1 VRESDF
7 QRTEAQGEVKPPAEP
22 ATSPTVVIEAKPVPR
37 VRRDAPPSVDPL
49 DFLEIKHRHKTHLI
63 LLCSSLLIVGFSVV
77 CCFLLAF
84 RTTISEG
91 FLKWMF
97 AALVAPVWGIV
108 KALNG
113 FVLRK
118 SEEKRKNQ
126 TQR

>member
-1 VRESDF
+1 MADDIQKCE
-7 QRTEAQGEVKPPAEP
+7 EQGEPKPPAEC
-22 ATSPTVVIEAKPVPR
+22 AISPTIIEAVPR
-37 VRRDAPPSVDPL
+37 ARRDTSSPVDRL
-49 DFLEIKHRHKTHLI
+49 EFLEMKHRHRTHLI
-63 LLCSSLLIVGFSVV
+63 LLGSSLLIVGFVVV

-97 AALVAPVWGIV
+97 AALVAPVWVIV

-118 SEEKRKNQ
+118 PEEKRRHQAKK
-126 TQR
+126 